1 MFIQK
6 TNEIKLHLEECGFVT
21 YSHGNVL
28 FKNKTEFWFDP
39 IYPERRIMFRNTNI
53 HNLRLVFGGNVLL
66 SYDRINLLYNF
77 IEDQYQESL
86 KFRKERIKEDQ
97 KLDMN
102 LDMSKDR
109 VCLAR
114 IAFVANRF
122 LTSFLSLD
130 LEKLDYKIIY
140 KWHNRY
146 VDGLDFNHA
155 IHDEWN
161 NINQ

>member
-1 MFIQK
+1 MQK
-6 TNEIKLHLEECGFVT
+6 TDEIKLHLEECGFIA

-39 IYPERRIMFRNTNI
+39 IFPERRIMFRNTNI

-86 KFRKERIKEDQ
+86 KFRKERLQEDK

-114 IAFVANRF
+114 IAFVTNRF

-130 LEKLDYKIIY
+130 LEKLDYKVIY

-146 VDGLDFNHA
+146 VDGVDFNYA
-155 IHDEWN
+155 IHDQWN
-161 NINQ
+161 SINQ